1 MSKSFFL
8 SAFSFFNLGLAAL
21 FFSCLASCGGGLGL
35 DEDADT
41 AIVSVTNIDTI
52 QLVQGK
58 VPKDWEKITLPEGFY
73 IGFPKKP
80 SRQELFGHFVKYQL
94 RQKEY
99 ALFFSHRDLSKEA
112 SFEPNREERAAY
124 YRAVVNDIAESLQLD
139 DVKTE
144 IVEESPFMALEV
156 YEGVQA
162 TIVATDGVHIY
173 MRAVIVGN
181 IMFTS
186 SCIAWQ
192 NPSKS
197 TLLVKDLFLYSLGKD
212 LLIQ

>member
-1 MSKSFFL
+1 MPKSIFL
-8 SAFSFFNLGLAAL
+8 AAFSFLNFGLAAL
-21 FFSCLASCGGGLGL
+21 FLSSLGSCGGGLGL
-35 DEDADT
+35 DENADT
-41 AIVSVTNIDTI
+41 AIVGTSFIDTI

-58 VPKDWEKITLPEGFY
+58 IPRDWEKITLPEGFY

-80 SRQELFGHFVKYQL
+80 NRQEQFGHFVKYLL
-94 RQKEY
+94 RQQEY

-112 SFEPNREERAAY
+112 SFEPNRGERTAY
-124 YRAVVNDIAESLQLD
+124 YRAVINDIAESLQLD
-139 DVKTE
+139 EIKTK
-144 IVEESPFMALEV
+144 IVDESPFLAFEM

-181 IMFTS
+181 TMFTT
-186 SCIAWQ
+186 SCTAWQ

-197 TLLVKDLFLYSLGKD
+197 TLLIKDLFLYSFGKE
-212 LLIQ
+212 LLIK